1 MNWATSLHLPG
12 WKTRS
17 FVSLYCRC
25 LQGSCPEDK
34 DAVICQSTN

>member
-1 MNWATSLHLPG
+1 MNWATSLHLSG
-12 WKTRS
+12 WKTS